1 MQIVDSPVAKS
12 VGGSVRRE
20 YFAIFQQLDTAAE
33 KSEPET
39 AGRRID
45 NERVRVLSMS
55 EARPRGLIN
64 DSIAG
69 EMKQTSRRVREP
81 HMPLQIARKGVDS
94 AAGYAGYG
102 VEPAIV
108 EVSHGTHGGHPD
120 PVTFVFEKRPA
131 RQADTVDRVHV
142 AGRSR
147 NRRRRPV
154 RKI

>member
-20 YFAIFQQLDTAAE
+20 YFAVFQQLDTAAE

-64 DSIAG
+64 DSIVG

-81 HMPLQIARKGVDS
+81 HIPLQIASNGVHSS
-94 AAGYAGYG
+94 ARYAGYG

-108 EVSHGTHGGHPD
+108 EVSNGPHRGHPD
-120 PVTFVFEKRPA
+120 PVTFIFEKRTA
-131 RQADTVDRVHV
+131 READTVHRVHV
-142 AGRSR
+142 AGGSSS
-147 NRRRRPV
+147 RRRRPV